1 MIVIGDSSRTVRG
14 GNLHGIRVKPH
25 HDMVVVNPAPH
36 LHAKL
41 HGVQVETNSIMS
53 ELFGEVRI
61 DQPIAYKVTGKVNQ
75 IAFGIVERSGKGT
88 PIGTGND
95 KCPVVPGDVVL
106 FDLGQV
112 GHVLPNGQMVM
123 LWRNLLAVLRPDNE
137 YPEPCLNW
145 VLTKRDDAL
154 QDRFVFT
161 KSGLVTPRAGAGVV
175 KTNDRKRS
183 RVGVVVDRV
192 LRVGCG
198 RFVKKAFESIECQT
212 GDVVAFMPTQ
222 SVDLAW
228 RRGELLRFTAW
239 SEMLFTI
246 EGIG

>member
-14 GNLHGIRVKPH
+14 GSSRAIIKPH
-25 HDMVVVNPAPH
+25 HDMVVVTPAPH
-36 LHAKL
+36 LHARL
-41 HGVQVETNSIMS
+41 HNVQLETQSIMT

-61 DQPIAYKVTGKVNQ
+61 DQPITYKVTGKINQ
-75 IAFGIVERSGKGT
+75 IAFGIVERAGKGT
-88 PIGTGND
+88 PIGAGND

-112 GHVLPNGQMVM
+112 GHVCPNGQYVM
-123 LWRNLLAVLRPDNE
+123 LWRNVLAVLRPEQE
-137 YPEPCLNW
+137 YPAPCLNW
-145 VLTKRDDAL
+145 VLTKRDDDL

-161 KSGLVTPRAGAGVV
+161 KAKLFTPRHGAGVV

-183 RVGVVVDRV
+183 RVGVSVDRV
-192 LRVGCG
+192 VHVGAG
-198 RFVKKAFESIECQT
+198 RFVKKAFESIECQP

-239 SEMLFTI
+239 SEILFTI